1 MSLAG
6 NRRNGGSTTFD
17 SNSILH
23 LICGSIRIILKE
35 NFYYMALYNSK
46 CLVLLFTLPVNG
58 MLSLA
63 PAEAET

>member
-1 MSLAG
+1 
-6 NRRNGGSTTFD
+6 
-17 SNSILH
+17 
-23 LICGSIRIILKE
+23 
-35 NFYYMALYNSK
+35 MALYNSK